1 MRPAEQCCMIMHFV
15 NPSLIQ
21 LLLQSDSQAYT
32 VASYLFLYEN
42 SSSKQ
47 DFVLNMVIQL
57 AVLQPQFYQV
67 IWLLQ
72 FRDYPS
78 CSYQFN
84 NVTVVKRFVGG

>member
-1 MRPAEQCCMIMHFV
+1 MHFV

-21 LLLQSDSQAYT
+21 LLLQSHSQAYT
-32 VASYLFLYEN
+32 VASYMFLYEN

-47 DFVLNMVIQL
+47 DFVLNMVIRL